1 MEAAA
6 HKRRRK
12 SKIIRA
18 KCGVGLRAL
27 AANAAGELDI
37 LGHDGQREP
46 VSEFEEGF
54 AARGCLQPALQPT
67 EATATMMHG
76 RGLNHRTDRIEET
89 AGRRRGETVPRV
101 LGDASSHVVGSPAS
115 SKGRAPTCWR
125 TWRWSGCSSPM
136 VQDVNAQDVNACG
149 VFWFYAFISEK
160 PEFFLNLGHP
170 RGCPTNKNLE
180 NVFFGGGGQGMT
192 GTALSPMNKP
202 RAGWLPSLYH
212 LFGFGKQQEAVSFFG
227 KHNLSIKK
235 HP

>member
-18 KCGVGLRAL
+18 KCEVGLRAL

-54 AARGCLQPALQPT
+54 AARGCLQPCLQPT

-89 AGRRRGETVPRV
+89 AGRIRGKTVPRV
-101 LGDASSHVVGSPAS
+101 IGDASSHVLGSPAS
-115 SKGRAPTCWR
+115 SKGLSPSCWR

-149 VFWFYAFISEK
+149 VFLVLCLYFGEAG
-160 PEFFLNLGHP
+160 FFLNLGHP
-170 RGCPTNKNLE
+170 RGYPTPGVVPQTKKLE
-180 NVFFGGGGQGMT
+180 NVFFGGGGQGMIP
-192 GTALSPMNKP
+192 AP
-202 RAGWLPSLYH
+202 RYLL
-212 LFGFGKQQEAVSFFG
+212 
-227 KHNLSIKK
+227 
-235 HP
+235 